1 MIQTKIESKAET
13 SSITITPEAI
23 KAISAILIREN
34 DVLIKYRKNKGE
46 IEIIEQ
52 RLSVKNHIKLN
63 YRHIRLGIWNS
74 HRD

>member
-1 MIQTKIESKAET
+1 MVQTKIGSKAET

-52 RLSVKNHIKLN
+52 RLSVKNHIKQN
-63 YRHIRLGIWNS
+63 KRHIRLGIWNS

>member
-1 MIQTKIESKAET
+1 MIQTKIKSKAET

-63 YRHIRLGIWNS
+63 
-74 HRD
+74 

>member
-63 YRHIRLGIWNS
+63 
-74 HRD
+74 

>member
-23 KAISAILIREN
+23 KAISAILIQEN

-63 YRHIRLGIWNS
+63 
-74 HRD
+74 

>member
-1 MIQTKIESKAET
+1 MVQTKIESKAET

-34 DVLIKYRKNKGE
+34 DVLIKYRKHKGE

-63 YRHIRLGIWNS
+63 
-74 HRD
+74 

>member
-13 SSITITPEAI
+13 SSVTITPEAI

-63 YRHIRLGIWNS
+63 
-74 HRD
+74 

>member
-52 RLSVKNHIKLN
+52 KLSVKNHIKLN
-63 YRHIRLGIWNS
+63 
-74 HRD
+74 

>member
-1 MIQTKIESKAET
+1 MVQTKIGSKIET

-52 RLSVKNHIKLN
+52 KLSVKNHIKLN
-63 YRHIRLGIWNS
+63 
-74 HRD
+74 

>member
-1 MIQTKIESKAET
+1 MIQTKIGSKAET

-63 YRHIRLGIWNS
+63 
-74 HRD
+74 